1 MVNLEKVTLRKI
13 CLELDGLALLNDIS
27 FNVRS
32 GEILVTYGPNGSG
45 KSLINRVL
53 GLLFTPQK
61 GSIFWNDE
69 EIFRDSM
76 FLRPPENY
84 RRKIGFVWQKPVFLT
99 GNVARNVEMPLT
111 MQGVP
116 REERRKR
123 VHQLAKD
130 FGIVNLLNQN
140 PKKLSGGEMQKVSF
154 MRAVIHDPELLI
166 LDEPTAS
173 LDPASILWFEEKILE
188 KKRDG
193 NPIVFTTHD
202 LQQAR
207 RLGDKIAI
215 VIDSRLAEY
224 GDLESVLAHPKNNLA
239 KAYLQ
244 GDLKQM
250 VSSELYDSK

>member
-111 MQGVP
+111 MHP
-116 REERRKR
+116 PYIRE
-123 VHQLAKD
+123 
-130 FGIVNLLNQN
+130 
-140 PKKLSGGEMQKVSF
+140 
-154 MRAVIHDPELLI
+154 
-166 LDEPTAS
+166 
-173 LDPASILWFEEKILE
+173 
-188 KKRDG
+188 
-193 NPIVFTTHD
+193 
-202 LQQAR
+202 
-207 RLGDKIAI
+207 
-215 VIDSRLAEY
+215 
-224 GDLESVLAHPKNNLA
+224 
-239 KAYLQ
+239 
-244 GDLKQM
+244 
-250 VSSELYDSK
+250 